1 MIIRMKDV
9 ILFSAL
15 VYRCVCFHIYVFK
28 VVIFLLKNM
37 QMSWTC
43 LEVQMTF
50 PQAVMEKT
58 NHQLQDSP
66 L

>member
-15 VYRCVCFHIYVFK
+15 VYRCECFHIYVFK